1 MKNRSSRRAKAC
13 AITAEVEAEVRRR
26 DKGACIFCK
35 NTVNVTSRAHVV
47 PRSDNGLGIVEN
59 VITACTDFT
68 ENKCHSKLDHGTREE
83 RRAMY
88 DYARD
93 YLRGHYPNL
102 DDINVRYSK
111 YGF

>member
-1 MKNRSSRRAKAC
+1 MKRISSRRAKAC
-13 AITAEVEAEVRRR
+13 AITAAVEEEVRRR

-68 ENKCHSKLDHGTREE
+68 EIKCHTKLDNGTREE
-83 RRAMY
+83 RKAMY
-88 DYARD
+88 DYARN
-93 YLRGHYPNL
+93 YLREHYPNL
-102 DDINVRYSK
+102 DEINVRYSK
-111 YGF
+111 YGN